1 MSLFSIIEI
10 SLQWQPAPHLF
21 AFDYQHI
28 HYLVYVKC
36 MHFPGLFTD
45 FIGKPSL
52 FLYGSLGRSKTLLIF
67 SKFKLIGKL
76 KRNPLNFLV
85 KKTYLQAFLQ
95 QLRQQSYYDYQ

>member
-1 MSLFSIIEI
+1 MSLFSIIDI

-52 FLYGSLGRSKTLLIF
+52 FLYGSLRHCNIKPIINVLY
-67 SKFKLIGKL
+67 KFCM
-76 KRNPLNFLV
+76 
-85 KKTYLQAFLQ
+85 
-95 QLRQQSYYDYQ
+95 

>member
-52 FLYGSLGRSKTLLIF
+52 FLYGSLGLS
-67 SKFKLIGKL
+67 
-76 KRNPLNFLV
+76 N
-85 KKTYLQAFLQ
+85 TYLYFNKMQYLCM
-95 QLRQQSYYDYQ
+95 

>member
-1 MSLFSIIEI
+1 MSLFSIIDI

-52 FLYGSLGRSKTLLIF
+52 FLYGSLRLININLILRYL
-67 SKFKLIGKL
+67 KAHCKL
-76 KRNPLNFLV
+76 FV
-85 KKTYLQAFLQ
+85 SEY
-95 QLRQQSYYDYQ
+95 

>member
-10 SLQWQPAPHLF
+10 SLQWQPGPHLF

-52 FLYGSLGRSKTLLIF
+52 FLYGSLGLSNLHLTFNKLL
-67 SKFKLIGKL
+67 
-76 KRNPLNFLV
+76 
-85 KKTYLQAFLQ
+85 T
-95 QLRQQSYYDYQ
+95 